1 MSQTKQL
8 SFEEYAAQEHIT
20 NACRILKAR
29 GVDDDYIQKALRNG
43 YDTRVEMI
51 TALNNYCDLV
61 VKGMD
66 QNARLLAPAMNQSY
80 TTPIPERLIQ
90 DMCLN
95 SGQSVIAVLHDKFQ
109 QYNEN
114 LKKLI

>member
-8 SFEEYAAQEHIT
+8 SFEEYAAQEHII

-29 GVDDDYIQKALRNG
+29 GVEDDYIQKALRNG

-66 QNARLLAPAMNQSY
+66 QNAKLLSPVLNQSY

-95 SGQSVIAVLHDKFQ
+95 SGQSVIAVLHEKLLE
-109 QYNEN
+109 YNEK
-114 LKKLI
+114 LAKLI